1 MPVIKMRLDYALYVV
16 ATIFFLITIISALVV
31 MGSERDLWVVS
42 TVILGLFS
50 IGLGYYMRPKTKT
63 VAAQPAVTMPPPQHP
78 VTEDVHEREA
88 YRVENPEIAAQTT
101 ILPQSPTS
109 IPAPVIAPVPVLTP
123 TPSETV
129 AVPKLELTEVKGIGE
144 KRAEQLKAIGINN
157 VDELAK
163 ASAEDI
169 AKKLKISPK
178 IVDKWIASARELA
191 K

>member
-1 MPVIKMRLDYALYVV
+1 MRLDYALYVLAV
-16 ATIFFLITIISALVV
+16 VFFLVTIVSALVV
-31 MGSERDLWVVS
+31 METERDLWVVS

-50 IGLGYYMRPKTKT
+50 MGLGYYVRPKTKT
-63 VAAQPAVTMPPPQHP
+63 VAAQPAVTTPPPQQP
-78 VTEDVHEREA
+78 VTGDVHEKEA
-88 YRVENPEIAAQTT
+88 YKVENSTATQTP

-109 IPAPVIAPVPVLTP
+109 IPAPVIAPMPVLTP

-144 KRAEQLKAIGINN
+144 KRAEQLKAIGISN

-178 IVDKWIASARELA
+178 IVDKWVASAKELA

>member
-1 MPVIKMRLDYALYVV
+1 MRLDYALYVLAV
-16 ATIFFLITIISALVV
+16 IFFFITIVSALMV
-31 MGSERDLWVVS
+31 METERDLWVVS

-50 IGLGYYMRPKTKT
+50 LGLGYYVRPKTKT

-78 VTEDVHEREA
+78 VTGDVHEREA
-88 YRVENPEIAAQTT
+88 YRAENPEIAAQTP
-101 ILPQSPTS
+101 ILPQSSTS
-109 IPAPVIAPVPVLTP
+109 IPAPVIAPMPVLTP

-144 KRAEQLKAIGINN
+144 KRAEQLKAIGISN

-178 IVDKWIASARELA
+178 IVDKWIAGSKEFA